1 MGKLQPA
8 TTMRLALLATFAAA
22 IILVSAAAPRSD
34 DLEALWQ
41 QVPEAEVLTQT
52 TREVEPLPQ
61 SQQQSLSQVRS
72 AAHAK
77 ARAKARAKWSRLPYF
92 FDPKKSAKENAN
104 KRLWKGRKFAYYHDQ
119 KLDHSEKWNKQAER
133 RDNEVRNK
141 SQEKA
146 SRQDLQ
152 RDVEKEIKEAK
163 GGEEEGQEEGQEG
176 PCQARSQAFRCDEE
190 DG

>member
-1 MGKLQPA
+1 MG
-8 TTMRLALLATFAAA
+8 
-22 IILVSAAAPRSD
+22 
-34 DLEALWQ
+34 
-41 QVPEAEVLTQT
+41 EAEVLTQT

-77 ARAKARAKWSRLPYF
+77 IRAKIRAKARAKWSRLPYF

-133 RDNEVRNK
+133 RDNEVKNK

-146 SRQDLQ
+146 SLQDLQ

-163 GGEEEGQEEGQEG
+163 GGKSKPPRRKKKVKPHKKGKKKGKKGHAKHAQSIS
-176 PCQARSQAFRCDEE
+176 PR
-190 DG
+190 